1 MSKRLI
7 NETIDTRWIPLKVS
21 KIFRQWAAQKKKE
34 NASLRKR
41 KETKGKF
48 YMCPVF

>member
-1 MSKRLI
+1 MSKKLI
-7 NETIDTRWIPLKVS
+7 NETIDTRWMPLKVS
-21 KIFRQWAAQKKKE
+21 KIFRHPKKKE